1 MRHVRYHR
9 DMNRLMIVVGTAL
22 VALGVA
28 WPLVK
33 RLPLFRLPGDV
44 LIDRPGLKVFVPITT
59 MLVISIVMSL
69 VAWLMRR

>member
-1 MRHVRYHR
+1 
-9 DMNRLMIVVGTAL
+9 MNRLMIVVGTAL

>member
-1 MRHVRYHR
+1 
-9 DMNRLMIVVGTAL
+9 MNRLMIIVGTAL

-28 WPLVK
+28 WPLMK

-59 MLVISIVMSL
+59 MLVISIVMS
-69 VAWLMRR
+69 VIAWLMRR